1 MAKQMNVSQVLDTI
15 QQHMT
20 LAPDAA
26 ALVEQRSRFIA
37 KVLPDLP
44 ADVAGELGTDPTKW
58 NVEAGRIRLQY
69 RIDQGLATGQELI
82 NAGLAND
89 MSQKSGGPKLFTMP
103 APKPASRAPTGLEL
117 IQQGLQPSPK
127 RAGQ

>member
-1 MAKQMNVSQVLDTI
+1 MAKQPNVSQVLDTI
-15 QQHMT
+15 QQHAT

-26 ALVEQRSRFIA
+26 ALVEQRSRFVA
-37 KVLPDLP
+37 KVLSDLP

-69 RIDQGLATGQELI
+69 RIDQGLASPLELM
-82 NAGLAND
+82 NAGMANN
-89 MSQKSGGPKLFTMP
+89 MSQNSGGPLVFTMP
-103 APKPASRAPTGLEL
+103 APAKSPTPPSGVDL
-117 IQQGLQPSPK
+117 IRQALQPSPK